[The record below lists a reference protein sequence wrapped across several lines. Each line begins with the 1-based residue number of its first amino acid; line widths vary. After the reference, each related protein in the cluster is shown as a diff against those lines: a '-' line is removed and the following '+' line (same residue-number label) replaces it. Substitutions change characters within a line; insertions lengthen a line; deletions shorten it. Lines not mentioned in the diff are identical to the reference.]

1 MFYFCVMSLERYLD
15 KYSYYRLNAIKM
27 SKSVEIGEELVQE
40 LFLILMEK
48 DKKLLKRLAEENK
61 AEGYCLKIMKTQLY
75 SKNSDFHKN
84 EISWRKNRDEHLNKH
99 LEEVDN
105 KAIEEKR
112 KIDFIHKIEI
122 EKIDLLIKRLP
133 YFEREV
139 FRVYYSEG
147 LSLNRFA
154 KKSGISRKTIYNTIN
169 KVKSY
174 IKENYK

>member
-1 MFYFCVMSLERYLD
+1 MSLKRYLD

-48 DKKLLKRLAEENK
+48 DKKLLKRLADENK

-75 SKNSDFHKN
+75 SKNSDFYKK
-84 EISWRKNRDEHLNKH
+84 EMSWRN
-99 LEEVDN
+99 N
-105 KAIEEKR
+105 KADGGLSEKIEEPFNE
-112 KIDFIHKIEI
+112 IDFINKIEI

>member
-1 MFYFCVMSLERYLD
+1 MFYFRKMSLKRYLD
-15 KYSYYRLNAIKM
+15 KYSFYRLNAIKM

-48 DKKLLKRLAEENK
+48 DKKLLKKLADENK
-61 AEGYCLKIMKTQLY
+61 AEAYCLKIMKTQLY
-75 SKNSDFHKN
+75 SKNTNFYKS
-84 EISWRKNRDEHLNKH
+84 EISWRKNRDSDSFNINKI
-99 LEEVDN
+99 DN
-105 KAIEEKR
+105 KAIEKEKE
-112 KIDFIHKIEI
+112 IDFIKMVEI
-122 EKIDLLIKRLP
+122 EKVDLLIKRLP

-169 KVKSY
+169 KVKNY